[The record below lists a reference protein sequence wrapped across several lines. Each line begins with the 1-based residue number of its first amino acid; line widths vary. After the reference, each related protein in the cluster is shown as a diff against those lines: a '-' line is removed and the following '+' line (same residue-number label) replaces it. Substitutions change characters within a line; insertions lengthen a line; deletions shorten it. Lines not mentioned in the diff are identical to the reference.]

1 MGQGK
6 VGTVRILAVIAAIAV
21 MAPSGTAFAAP
32 SGFFGVTA
40 IFSPTDAD
48 LAQMGRAHAGVV
60 RQPFSWSELEPTPGS
75 LNFANFDRVV
85 AGAASQ
91 GMTVLPFVYGT
102 PPWARNCAGIADF
115 FCDRVT
121 PLRSAQGAQRW
132 PELMRALV
140 DRYGPNG
147 TLWTDPQDAYSPPYQ
162 PIRTWQI
169 WNEANSGTYFR
180 PRPKPKAYYQL
191 LKSASNAIRSRDQG
205 AQILLAGLFGTP
217 PKPGIPLWNFLDGLY
232 KIKKAKQLFSA
243 VAVNPYSPNIKGI
256 NYQLRRARQV
266 MVEHGDKKTPLYLTE
281 MGWGSVGSA
290 KANSLYKGLAGQ
302 SQMLTNSFRFALK
315 NRKRYRLRGV
325 SWFSWRDLAP
335 GQVGNCLLCESFGLL
350 ANDGSAKPALSAF
363 VRFTGGQP

>member
-1 MGQGK
+1 MRAK
-6 VGTVRILAVIAAIAV
+6 LLTLVAAIAV
-21 MAPSGTAFAAP
+21 MAPAGEAMAVP
-32 SGFFGVTA
+32 SGFFGVNT
-40 IFSPTDAD
+40 IFHPTDAD

-60 RQPFSWSELEPTPGS
+60 REPFGWAELEPTPGS
-75 LNFANFDRVV
+75 YNFANFDRVV

-91 GMTVLPFVYGT
+91 GMTMLPFVYGT
-102 PPWARNCAGIADF
+102 PAWARDCAGIADF

-180 PRPKPKAYYQL
+180 PRPRPKAYYEL

-205 AQILLAGLFGTP
+205 AQIMLAGLYGSP
-217 PKPGIPLWNFLDGLY
+217 PKPPDGLPGVPLGRFLDRLY
-232 KIKKAKQLFSA
+232 RFKQAKSLFDG
-243 VAVNPYSPNIKGI
+243 VAVHPYSPSIKGI
-256 NYQLRRARQV
+256 ARQLSGARQV

-281 MGWGSVGSA
+281 MGWGSGGSA
-290 KANSLYKGLAGQ
+290 KAISLYKGLAGQ
-302 SQMLTNSFRFALK
+302 SQMLTNAFKFALK

-335 GQVGNCLLCESFGLL
+335 GQLGNCLICESFGLL
-350 ANDGSAKPALSAF
+350 ANDGSAKPAFSAF
-363 VRFTGGQP
+363 VGFTGGQP